1 MTRPPQPSPPH
12 PSNNDDIEFEQALA
26 DVERQWQSLLGRYA
40 QIKRDRDRQAE
51 LENRREDIWEQIREN
66 PLPELKEELEQIK
79 RELETIE
86 INLESSLF
94 SWGSL
99 KEPFWQAVRF
109 GGLGIVLGWLLKS
122 CVR

>member
-12 PSNNDDIEFEQALA
+12 PSNNDYLEFEQALA
-26 DVERQWQSLLGRYA
+26 DVELKRVSLLERYA
-40 QIKRDRDRQAE
+40 QIQRDRDRLVE
-51 LENRREDIWEQIREN
+51 LENRREDIWEQTRQN
-66 PLPELKEELEQIK
+66 PLPELKEELGQIK

-99 KEPFWQAVRF
+99 REPFWQAVRF
-109 GGLGIVLGWLLKS
+109 GGLGVVLGWLLKS

>member
-1 MTRPPQPSPPH
+1 MTKPPQSSPPH
-12 PSNNDDIEFEQALA
+12 PSHNDDIDFEEALA
-26 DVERQWQSLLGRYA
+26 DVERQWESLVERYA
-40 QIKRDRDRQAE
+40 QIKRDRDRQAQ
-51 LENRREDIWEQIREN
+51 LENRREDIWEQTREN
-66 PLPELKEELEQIK
+66 PLPELKEELGRIK

-86 INLESSLF
+86 VNLESSLF

>member
-1 MTRPPQPSPPH
+1 
-12 PSNNDDIEFEQALA
+12 
-26 DVERQWQSLLGRYA
+26 VERQWESLVERYA

-51 LENRREDIWEQIREN
+51 LENRREDIWEQTREN
-66 PLPELKEELEQIK
+66 PLPELKEELARIK

-86 INLESSLF
+86 VNLESSLF